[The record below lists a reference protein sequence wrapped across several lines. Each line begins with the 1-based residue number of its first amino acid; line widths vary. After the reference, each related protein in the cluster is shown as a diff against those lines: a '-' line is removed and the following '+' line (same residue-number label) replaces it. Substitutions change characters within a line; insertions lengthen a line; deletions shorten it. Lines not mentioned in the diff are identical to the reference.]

1 MNELAGM
8 NEQVKAGRQER
19 IAGAAASLG
28 LSISDAQI
36 QQLIGYQ
43 DQLLR
48 WNKVYNLTAL
58 RDPDKVLIQHVF
70 DSLSVINPLSD
81 KFASGRTISVLDVGS
96 GGGLP
101 GAVLA
106 IMKPDWQVCCIDA
119 VEKKTAFIRQAAG
132 VLKLPNLVSEQIR
145 IERKPPA
152 EADLVISRAFASL
165 VDFSDWSGMHVGND
179 GYLVAMKGRLAAEE
193 VSQLE
198 EKGAWSVAQ
207 VQKLN
212 VPELDAERC
221 LVWLQQV
228 GKYDK

>member
-1 MNELAGM
+1 MGM
-8 NEQVKAGRQER
+8 KQGN
-19 IAGAAASLG
+19 GAASPQARIVAAADTLG
-28 LSISDAQI
+28 LVVSDAQA
-36 QQLIGYQ
+36 QLLTAYQ

-58 RDPDKVLIQHVF
+58 RDPEKVLVQHIF
-70 DSLSVINPLSD
+70 DSLSIIGPLD
-81 KFASGRTISVLDVGS
+81 DIFAPGNRISVLDVGS

-101 GAVLA
+101 GAVMA
-106 IMKPDWQVCCIDA
+106 IMRPDWQVCCVDA
-119 VEKKTAFIRQAAG
+119 VEKKTAFITQAAG
-132 VLKLPNLVSEQIR
+132 VLKLPNLFSEHTR

-152 EADLVISRAFASL
+152 NADLVISRAFASL
-165 VDFSDWSGMHVGND
+165 ADFSDWSGRHVGKN
-179 GYLVAMKGRLAAEE
+179 GYLVAMKGRLTSEE

-198 EKGAWSVAQ
+198 ERGEWTVAR

-221 LVWLQQV
+221 LIWLQQV

>member
-1 MNELAGM
+1 MSEHDS
-8 NEQVKAGRQER
+8 VGRQDR
-19 IAGAAASLG
+19 IANAADSLG
-28 LSISDAQI
+28 LPITGTQV

-58 RDPDKVLIQHVF
+58 RDPEKVLIQHVF
-70 DSLSVINPLSD
+70 DSMSVVSPLSD
-81 KFASGRTISVLDVGS
+81 KFASGGAISVLDVGS

-106 IMKPDWQVCCIDA
+106 IMRPGWQVCCVDA

-132 VLKLPNLVSEQIR
+132 VLKLPNLVSEHIR
-145 IERKPPA
+145 IEQKPPA
-152 EADLVISRAFASL
+152 YADLVISRAFASL
-165 VDFSDWSGMHVGND
+165 ADFSDWSGKHVGN
-179 GYLVAMKGRLAAEE
+179 GGHLVAMKGRLASEE
-193 VSQLE
+193 VSELE

>member
-1 MNELAGM
+1 MNEH
-8 NEQVKAGRQER
+8 QITPRHER
-19 IAGAAASLG
+19 IAAAAARLG
-28 LSISDAQI
+28 LDITDAQV
-36 QQLIGYQ
+36 QQLSVFQ

-70 DSLSVINPLSD
+70 DSLSVIGPLSD
-81 KFASGRTISVLDVGS
+81 IFAPGRKISVLDVGS

-101 GAVLA
+101 GAVMA
-106 IMKPDWQVCCIDA
+106 IMRPDWQVCCVDA

-132 VLKLPNLVSEQIR
+132 VLKLPNLVSEHIR
-145 IERKPPA
+145 IEAKPPA
-152 EADLVISRAFASL
+152 QADLVISRAFASL
-165 VDFSDWSGMHVGND
+165 VDFSDWSGRHVGSQ
-179 GYLVAMKGRLAAEE
+179 GHLVAMKGRLASEE

-198 EKGAWSVAQ
+198 EKGAWTVAQ

>member
-1 MNELAGM
+1 MNEPVGM

-19 IAGAAASLG
+19 IAGAASSLR

-36 QQLIGYQ
+36 AQLIGYQ

-81 KFASGRTISVLDVGS
+81 KFAPGRTISVLDVGS

-132 VLKLPNLVSEQIR
+132 VLKLPNLVSEHIR

-152 EADLVISRAFASL
+152 QADLVISRAFASL
-165 VDFSDWSGMHVGND
+165 VDFSDWSGMHVGSD
-179 GYLVAMKGRLAAEE
+179 GHLVAMKGRLASDE

-198 EKGAWSVAQ
+198 EKGAWTVGQ

>member
-1 MNELAGM
+1 M

-19 IAGAAASLG
+19 IAGAASSLR

-36 QQLIGYQ
+36 AQLIGYQ

-81 KFASGRTISVLDVGS
+81 KFAPGRTISVLDVGS

-132 VLKLPNLVSEQIR
+132 VLKLPNLVSEHIR

-152 EADLVISRAFASL
+152 QADLVISRAFASL
-165 VDFSDWSGMHVGND
+165 VDFSDWSGMHVGSD
-179 GYLVAMKGRLAAEE
+179 GHLVAMKGRLASDE

-198 EKGAWSVAQ
+198 EKGAWTVGQ

>member
-1 MNELAGM
+1 MSEY
-8 NEQVKAGRQER
+8 ERAGRHDR
-19 IAGAAASLG
+19 IAGAAVSLD
-28 LSISDAQI
+28 LSITDTQI
-36 QQLIGYQ
+36 EQLIGYQ

-58 RDPDKVLIQHVF
+58 RDRDKVLIQHVF
-70 DSLSVINPLSD
+70 DSLSVIGPLSD
-81 KFASGRTISVLDVGS
+81 KFAPGRKISVLDVGS

-101 GAVLA
+101 GAVMA
-106 IMKPDWQVCCIDA
+106 IMRPDWQVCCVDA
-119 VEKKTAFIRQAAG
+119 VEKKTAFIRQVAG
-132 VLKLPNLVSEQIR
+132 VLNLPNLVSEHIR

-152 EADLVISRAFASL
+152 QADLVISRAFASL
-165 VDFSDWSGMHVGND
+165 VDFSDWSGMHVGRD
-179 GYLVAMKGRLAAEE
+179 GHLVAMKGRLASEE

-198 EKGAWSVAQ
+198 EKGAWSVEQ

>member
-1 MNELAGM
+1 MSERDREALSQRIIRAGQALDLPIS
-8 NEQVKAGRQER
+8 EQ
-19 IAGAAASLG
+19 
-28 LSISDAQI
+28 QI
-36 QQLIGYQ
+36 QQLMAYQ

-58 RDPDKVLIQHVF
+58 RDTDKVLVQHIF
-70 DSLSVINPLSD
+70 DSLAVIRPLD
-81 KFASGRTISVLDVGS
+81 DIFAPGRVISVLDVGS

-106 IMKPDWQVCCIDA
+106 IMRPDWLVCCIDA

-132 VLKLPNLVSEQIR
+132 VLKLSNLTSQHIR
-145 IERKPPA
+145 IERKAPA
-152 EADLVISRAFASL
+152 NADLVISRAFASL
-165 VDFSDWSGMHVGND
+165 ADFSDWSGMHVAPQGH
-179 GYLVAMKGRLAAEE
+179 LVAMKGRLATEE
-193 VSQLE
+193 VAQLE
-198 EKGAWSVAQ
+198 EKGAWKVAQ

>member
-1 MNELAGM
+1 MGM

-19 IAGAAASLG
+19 IAGAASSLR

-36 QQLIGYQ
+36 AQLIGYQ

-81 KFASGRTISVLDVGS
+81 KFAPGRTISVLDVGS

-132 VLKLPNLVSEQIR
+132 VLKLPNLVSEHIR

-152 EADLVISRAFASL
+152 QADLVISRAFASL
-165 VDFSDWSGMHVGND
+165 VDFSDWSGMHVGSD
-179 GYLVAMKGRLAAEE
+179 GHLVAMKGRLASDE

-198 EKGAWSVAQ
+198 EKGAWTVGQ

>member
-1 MNELAGM
+1 MSEH
-8 NEQVKAGRQER
+8 ERAGRHDR
-19 IAGAAASLG
+19 IAVAAASLG
-28 LSISDAQI
+28 LSISDIQI
-36 QQLIGYQ
+36 QQLNGYQ

-58 RDPDKVLIQHVF
+58 RDPDKVLIQHIF
-70 DSLSVINPLSD
+70 DSLSVIAPLND

-106 IMKPDWQVCCIDA
+106 IMRPDWQVCCVDA

-132 VLKLPNLVSEQIR
+132 VLKLPNLVSEHIR

-152 EADLVISRAFASL
+152 QADLVISRAFASL
-165 VDFSDWSGMHVGND
+165 VDFSDWSGMHVGSD
-179 GYLVAMKGRLAAEE
+179 GHLVAMKGRLASEE